1 MHTAGACGSAKLNA
15 LGEIFDEVHAEGAV
29 NSVEALSEGR
39 PADLDRAGVRGQQDR
54 ELFAGRRDVRDKTL
68 AHMDRPVAQA
78 PLPLA
83 SKGTQGDN
91 RIRRRDPWI
100 KPQLP
105 PPLLVHGR
113 QILPLLPEVLQKRSV
128 NLLHVGHQRGLL
140 RVAPVGVLGEGM
152 DPLRERGD
160 FVEWDPDQRIL
171 RTVVCLRMAAHEGQ
185 ARAVETLQRQ
195 RVVTRCFD
203 PHCETVRLERVGGL
217 VDELGRFAF
226 GFLKAVHQRSSVP
239 VTVFALG

>member
-1 MHTAGACGSAKLNA
+1 M
-15 LGEIFDEVHAEGAV
+15 
-29 NSVEALSEGR
+29 
-39 PADLDRAGVRGQQDR
+39 
-54 ELFAGRRDVRDKTL
+54 RDKAL
-68 AHMDRPVAQA
+68 AHMDRPVAHT

-91 RIRRRDPWI
+91 RIRRRDPLI

-113 QILPLLPEVLQKRSV
+113 QLLPLLPQVLQKRSV
-128 NLLHVGHQRGLL
+128 DLLHVGNQGGLL
-140 RVAPVGVLGEGM
+140 GVAPVGVLREGV

-160 FVEWDPDQRIL
+160 LVEWDPDQRIL
-171 RTVVCLRMAAHEGQ
+171 RSVVGLRMAAHERQ

-203 PHCETVRLERVGGL
+203 PHGETVRLERVGGL
-217 VDELGRFAF
+217 VDELGRLSF
-226 GFLKAVHQRSSVP
+226 GLLKAIHESSSVP